1 MPDENHCSLRLK
13 QCIDKFLLSR
23 DEPYENVNDPTMK
36 ISKQKERQ
44 LAAKEAQNSRG
55 IECRRSD
62 LANAVYDAL
71 SYKMKSE
78 EEGNDMQDGSAIM
91 VELHPDGEP
100 VDSFLQR
107 LRKEWSGGDGEG
119 DTTSSRKEF
128 LVFLGDDKGLENEDS
143 SLIQEMASKVRG
155 RYHKVALGSS
165 MLLAS
170 HCIVVMNFL
179 LDSMLHACPQRL
191 WDGPGQ
197 GGLSRESRGNLSQAS
212 SLRRGG
218 SKLKRGERNIKRQ
231 EQPRRDV
238 LIQIC

>member
-1 MPDENHCSLRLK
+1 
-13 QCIDKFLLSR
+13 
-23 DEPYENVNDPTMK
+23 
-36 ISKQKERQ
+36 
-44 LAAKEAQNSRG
+44 
-55 IECRRSD
+55 
-62 LANAVYDAL
+62 
-71 SYKMKSE
+71 
-78 EEGNDMQDGSAIM
+78 MQDGSAIM